1 MGCVAA
7 VNFKTY
13 KEYIVIATPSLEENV
28 QRLIMT
34 RSWQVPSSGLMH
46 TGETAVSGIGKIAST
61 MCADVRGDETGF
73 DERDENPDAAPA
85 K

>member
-1 MGCVAA
+1 
-7 VNFKTY
+7 
-13 KEYIVIATPSLEENV
+13 
-28 QRLIMT
+28 
-34 RSWQVPSSGLMH
+34 MH

-85 K
+85 KQIAAVLHEAVEREDALGTVHVMIEGILAENCL